1 MTRCVRRR
9 GRVALALAA
18 VACIAL
24 VPLAAD
30 AAISNRELVELVDI
44 SGLSVSPDGR
54 FLVFRSERAD
64 VGRNSYV
71 LRWHSV
77 HLDTG
82 TVRDIGS
89 GGDPIYLDPG
99 SVQSET
105 PVWGADG
112 RTFVVRALIDGVVGL
127 WRGDVG
133 GGAMTPLVSGDAD
146 VLDYSASPDGT
157 AIIYSIGPS
166 RDEIRRAEQR
176 EYDSGILVDSTVDLT
191 QSLFRGGSINGR
203 MATQR
208 LVGYWFVKDGLL
220 WRSPRQER
228 RVDIV
233 TGKDA
238 AVGPPQPVPPFT
250 LPSLPPPLSA
260 SARNGDVVIAD
271 REENKRSLRATFAD
285 GRTVACTDPLCATAS
300 VSSLV
305 WRPGSRDVLVTFSD
319 RQRRQSLYLWDTD
332 ANRLRAIVT
341 AEGLV
346 NGGRRSALP
355 CAVSAAATL
364 CVTAGPAEPPRVERI
379 DLGTGTRMVLFDPN
393 AALRGFYRPQVRFLR
408 WSIGD
413 GEEAAGVLMLPRG
426 ARKMPAP
433 LYLNYYSCEG
443 FLRGGEGDEW
453 PIPQLLQA
461 GYAVACINSVPFTGP
476 QDAVKNYRTGLRA
489 VRALIAQLSSEGIVD
504 PSKVAMGGLSFGSE
518 VAFWVAV
525 HSDLL
530 AALSVTSPQAE
541 PASYW
546 LSSMPG
552 SDIPATI
559 RRVWGYGPPDE
570 TPERWR
576 AVSPAMNADKIRI
589 PVLFQMPEMEARR
602 VPELYARLARQG
614 TPTELYAFP
623 DEAHIKVQPRHR
635 LAAYVR
641 NLDWF
646 RYWLEGYRD
655 PTPAKADQ
663 YRRWDALRAGWKRPM
678 SASARTQATVRVQ
691 PSR

>member
-1 MTRCVRRR
+1 MV
-9 GRVALALAA
+9 GAGARVALALAA
-18 VACIAL
+18 AACVSL
-24 VPLAAD
+24 VRPVPAD
-30 AAISNRELVELVDI
+30 AGISNRELVELVDI
-44 SGLSVSPDGR
+44 SGLSISPDGR

-77 HLDTG
+77 DLDSA

-99 SVQSET
+99 SVQPEA
-105 PVWGADG
+105 PAWGADG
-112 RTFVVRALIDGVVGL
+112 RTIVVRALVDGAVGL
-127 WRGDVG
+127 WRADVG
-133 GGAMTPLVSGDAD
+133 GGGMVALVSGDAD

-157 AIIYSIGPS
+157 AIVYRTGPS
-166 RDEIRRAEQR
+166 RGEIRRAEQR
-176 EYDSGILVDSTVDLT
+176 EYDSGILVDSSVDLT
-191 QSLFRGGSINGR
+191 QNLFRGGSINGR

-228 RVDIV
+228 RIDMP
-233 TGKDA
+233 TGKDV
-238 AVGPPQPVPPFT
+238 AVGAPQPVPPFA
-250 LPSLPPPLSA
+250 LPNQPPPLSA
-260 SARNGDVVIAD
+260 ARRDGGMAVAS
-271 REENKRSLRATFAD
+271 REKGKGSLIATFPD
-285 GRTVACTDPLCATAS
+285 GRTVACADPLCATAS

-305 WRPGSRDVLVTFSD
+305 WRPGSRDVLVTFGD
-319 RQRRQSLYLWDTD
+319 RERRQSLHLWDTD
-332 ANRLRAIVT
+332 TNRLRPIV
-341 AEGLV
+341 AVDGLV

-355 CAVSAAATL
+355 CAVAAAAAL
-364 CVTAGPAEPPRVERI
+364 CVTAAPASPPRVERI
-379 DLGTGTRMVLFDPN
+379 DLATGARKVLFDPN
-393 AALRGFYRPQVRFLR
+393 AALRASYRPDVRYLR
-408 WSIGD
+408 WSIGG
-413 GEEAAGVLMLPRG
+413 GEEAAGVLMLPDG
-426 ARKMPAP
+426 ARRLPAP

-453 PIPQLLQA
+453 PVPQLLEA

-476 QDAVKNYRTGLRA
+476 QDAVENYRTGLRA
-489 VRALIAQLSSEGIVD
+489 VSALIGRLSNEGTVD

-518 VAFWVAV
+518 VAFWVAF

-530 AALSVTSPQAE
+530 AALSVTSPQPE

-546 LSSMPG
+546 LSSMPR

-559 RRVWGYGPPDE
+559 RRVWGYGAPNE

-576 AVSPAMNADKIRI
+576 AVSPAMNVDRIRI

-602 VPELYARLARQG
+602 VPELYARLSRQG

-635 LAAYVR
+635 LAAYDR

-646 RYWLEGYRD
+646 RYWLEAYRD
-655 PTPAKADQ
+655 PDPAKADQ
-663 YRRWDALRAGWKRPM
+663 YRRWDVLRARWKRATA
-678 SASARTQATVRVQ
+678 ASARTRPTVRAQ

>member
-1 MTRCVRRR
+1 MTRRAAAL
-9 GRVALALAA
+9 VALALA
-18 VACIAL
+18 CISL
-24 VPLAAD
+24 VRPLPAEAG
-30 AAISNRELVELVDI
+30 ISNRELVELVDV

-54 FLVFRSERAD
+54 FLVFRTERAD
-64 VGRNSYV
+64 VGRNSYA

-77 HLDTG
+77 DLESG
-82 TVRDIGS
+82 AVRDIGS

-99 SVQSET
+99 SVQSEI
-105 PVWGADG
+105 PVWGADR
-112 RTFVVRALIDGVVGL
+112 RTIVVRALIDGAVGL
-127 WRGDVG
+127 WRGDVR

-146 VLDYSASPDGT
+146 VLDYSASPDRT
-157 AIIYSIGPS
+157 AVVYRIGPS

-228 RVDIV
+228 RVDFL
-233 TGKDA
+233 TGTDV
-238 AVGPPQPVPPFT
+238 AVGAPQPVPPFT

-260 SARNGDVVIAD
+260 VGPEGATALASGEKV
-271 REENKRSLRATFAD
+271 KRSLRATFGD
-285 GRTVACTDPLCATAS
+285 GRTVACADPLCATAS

-305 WRPGSRDVLVTFSD
+305 WRPASRNVLVTFSD
-319 RQRRQSLYLWDTD
+319 RERRQSLYLWDTD
-332 ANRLRAIVT
+332 ANRLRAIV
-341 AEGLV
+341 AADGLM

-355 CAVSAAATL
+355 CAVSAAAAL

-379 DLGTGTRMVLFDPN
+379 DFATGTRMVLFDPN
-393 AALRGFYRPQVRFLR
+393 AALRASYRPHVRYLR
-408 WSIGD
+408 WSIGG
-413 GEEAAGVLMLPRG
+413 GEEAAGVLMLPAGVR
-426 ARKMPAP
+426 RTPAP

-443 FLRGGEGDEW
+443 FSRGGEGDEW
-453 PIPQLLQA
+453 PVPQLLDA

-476 QDAVKNYRTGLRA
+476 QDAVQNYETGLRA
-489 VRALIAQLSSEGIVD
+489 VRALIERLSSDQIVD

-518 VAFWVAV
+518 VAFWVAF

-546 LSSMPG
+546 LGSMPG
-552 SDIPATI
+552 SDIPVTI
-559 RRVWGYGPPDE
+559 RRVWGYGAPDE
-570 TPERWR
+570 TPDRWH
-576 AVSPAMNADKIRI
+576 AVSPAKNVDKIRI

-635 LAAYVR
+635 LAVYDR

-646 RYWLEGYRD
+646 RYWLEGHRD
-655 PTPAKADQ
+655 PDPAKVDQ

-678 SASARTQATVRVQ
+678 TASASTRPKVRAQ

>member
-1 MTRCVRRR
+1 MRRPGQGAR
-9 GRVALALAA
+9 TAL
-18 VACIAL
+18 
-24 VPLAAD
+24 PLAAAAWISLIQPPPAD
-30 AAISNRELVELVDI
+30 AGITNRELVELVDI
-44 SGLSVSPDGR
+44 SSPSVSPDGR
-54 FLVFRSERAD
+54 FLVFRTEQAD

-77 HLDTG
+77 DLGSG
-82 TVRDIGS
+82 TTKDIGS

-112 RTFVVRALIDGVVGL
+112 RTIVVRALVDGAVGL

-133 GGAMTPLVSGDAD
+133 GQGMTALVSGDAD
-146 VLDYSASPDGT
+146 VLDYSASPEGS
-157 AIIYSIGPS
+157 AIVYKTGPS

-176 EYDSGILVDSTVDLT
+176 EYDAGILVDSSVDLT

-220 WRSPRQER
+220 WRSPRQQR
-228 RVDIV
+228 RIDIL
-233 TGKDA
+233 TGKDV
-238 AVGPPQPVPPFT
+238 AVGAPQPVLPFT
-250 LPSLPPPLSA
+250 LPSLPSPLGA
-260 SARNGDVVIAD
+260 ARSNGDMAVAS
-271 REENKRSLRATFAD
+271 REKGKGSLRATFPD
-285 GRTVACTDPLCATAS
+285 GRTIACADPLCATAS

-305 WRPGSRDVLVTFSD
+305 WRPGSRDVLVTFTD
-319 RQRRQSLYLWDTD
+319 RERRQSLHLWDTD
-332 ANRLRAIVT
+332 ANRLRAIV
-341 AEGLV
+341 AAAGLV

-355 CAVSAAATL
+355 CAVSSAAAF
-364 CVTAGPAEPPRVERI
+364 CVTASPAAPPRVERI
-379 DLGTGTRMVLFDPN
+379 DLATGARKVLFDPN
-393 AALRGFYRPQVRFLR
+393 AALRASYQPDVRYLR
-408 WSIGD
+408 WSIGG
-413 GEEAAGVLMLPRG
+413 GEEAVGVLMRPAG
-426 ARKMPAP
+426 ADKEPAP

-443 FLRGGEGDEW
+443 FSRGGEGDEW
-453 PIPQLLQA
+453 PVSQLLEA
-461 GYAVACINSVPFTGP
+461 GYAVACINSVPFTGA
-476 QDAVKNYRTGLRA
+476 QDAVQNYETGLRA
-489 VRALIAQLSSEGIVD
+489 LRALIHRLSDEGIVD
-504 PSKVAMGGLSFGSE
+504 RSKVAMGGLSFGSE
-518 VAFWVAV
+518 VAFWVAF

-530 AALSVTSPQAE
+530 AALSVTSPQPE

-546 LSSMPG
+546 LSAMPG

-559 RRVWGYGPPDE
+559 RRVWGHGAPDE

-576 AVSPAMNADKIRI
+576 AVSPALNVDKIRI

-635 LAAYVR
+635 LAAYDR

-646 RYWLEGYRD
+646 RYWLENYRD
-655 PTPAKADQ
+655 PDPAKGDQ
-663 YRRWDALRAGWKRPM
+663 YRRWDALRAKWKRPTA
-678 SASARTQATVRVQ
+678 SSARTRATVRAQ